1 MTLKIDS
8 KASLGLSPIVT
19 TSVKPPEKTVQLC
32 FRYEN
37 FENQWEPNKLLAGKV
52 REPDE
57 RGRCLQ
63 FLAAAEVLQRRKP
76 NSTFFL
82 STAGEQ
88 GTYTLFQH
96 SEGSQIYNQRQSLS

>member
-1 MTLKIDS
+1 MLVPLLSVTLKIYS

-19 TSVKPPEKTVQLC
+19 TSVKPPEKTVQFC

-37 FENQWEPNKLLAGKV
+37 SENRWEPNKLLAGEV

-63 FLAAAEVLQRRKP
+63 FLAAAKVLQRRKP
-76 NSTFFL
+76 NSYFCCQQP
-82 STAGEQ
+82 ENKKHK
-88 GTYTLFQH
+88 H
-96 SEGSQIYNQRQSLS
+96 SLPALRGVSNL